1 MSRKQIIARRGKKY
15 AERLKNMTTF
25 NKEANANIRTR
36 NKLLIESQSM
46 PVVEEGDSSFWVS
59 GSRVYGTISIKL

>member
-46 PVVEEGDSSFWVS
+46 PVVEEGDSSF
-59 GSRVYGTISIKL
+59 